1 MTTVCSSTVDTDEQ
15 IMCPDKVIL
24 GIPQFSLAERDR
36 RYMAVRML
44 MKERNLDCLI
54 VPHST
59 GDWDNYQPETRYLT
73 CLGGGGLATAVVFP
87 IEGNPIAAIRE
98 PRRVDWWRASQEW
111 ISDIRFPPKFR
122 WAPFFAEALKELG
135 ADSGKVGVVG
145 LSQVLREPDGIVS
158 YGEFTALREALPRTH
173 FESATELLYRA
184 RKRKSAEEITV
195 MERAQKCADA
205 ISNAFRSVTRAGVG
219 EHEVYAEMIAS
230 HVRTGGEL
238 PSMILFSAG
247 RRVWQTQLLPTFR
260 NLDAEDVV
268 VVEAEPKYYGYMAQ
282 AIDTVSLRPLSSVE
296 ARLFEI
302 SHECFHIL
310 VDALRPGISYADLIS
325 RWESMARK
333 AGCIPGRTMGHG
345 LGLGQDRPLTTPGG
359 KAEGMIVE
367 EGDCFV
373 LKPWMSDEDDV
384 TSVRVGGTVVVGHQR
399 ARRLGNCELRPLV
412 LS

>member
-1 MTTVCSSTVDTDEQ
+1 MH
-15 IMCPDKVIL
+15 PHKVTL
-24 GIPQFSLAERDR
+24 GSPQFSLSERDR

-44 MKERNLDCLI
+44 MKEQNLDCLI

-98 PRRVDWWRASQEW
+98 PRRIDWWRASQDW

-135 ADSGKVGVVG
+135 ADSGRVGIVG
-145 LSQVLREPDGIVS
+145 LSGVLREPDGIIS
-158 YGEFTALREALPRTH
+158 YGELTALREALPQTH

-184 RKRKSAEEITV
+184 RKRKSAEEIAV
-195 MERAQKCADA
+195 VEQAQNCADA
-205 ISNAFRSVTRAGVG
+205 ISNAFRSVTRAGVS
-219 EHEVYAEMIAS
+219 EHEVYAEMAAS
-230 HVRTGGEL
+230 HVRAGGEL
-238 PSMILFSAG
+238 PTMMLFSAG
-247 RRVWQTQLLPTFR
+247 PRVWQTQLLPTLR
-260 NLDAEDVV
+260 TLDAQDVV
-268 VVEAEPKYYGYMAQ
+268 VVEAEAKYYGYMAQ
-282 AIDTVSLRPLSSVE
+282 AVDTVSLRSLSSTE

-302 SHECFHIL
+302 SHECFYL
-310 VDALRPGISYADLIS
+310 LLDAMRPGVSYADLIS

-345 LGLGQDRPLTTPGG
+345 LGLGQDGPLTTPGG
-359 KAEGMIVE
+359 KADGMIVE

-373 LKPWMSDEDDV
+373 LKPWMSDEDDM
-384 TSVRVGGTVVVGHQR
+384 TSVRVGGTIVVGNAR
-399 ARRLGNCELRPLV
+399 ARHLGNSELRPLV